1 MEKSYCFDQRIIER
15 YHEITSI
22 LIRQHL
28 TVTTMESC
36 TGGLIGALLSDQ
48 EGASGVIPGGFF
60 TYSNESKFMYGVPP
74 EIVRSYGVYSTATA
88 SAMASACR
96 ENYAT
101 DIGIGITGS
110 IGTVD
115 PNNPESVPGH
125 VYIAVDY
132 KNVTTGHKLI
142 LDTPADTPYFRW
154 NSRFQIADAVAEQL
168 MILLN

>member
-1 MEKSYCFDQRIIER
+1 MKNDYTSVIDR

-22 LIRQHL
+22 LIRRHL
-28 TVTTMESC
+28 TITTMESC

-48 EGASGVIPGGFF
+48 EGASEITPGGFF

-74 EIVRSYGVYSTATA
+74 EIVRSYGVYSSATA

-101 DIGIGITGS
+101 DIGIGVTGS

-115 PNNPESVPGH
+115 LNNPESVPGE
-125 VYIAVDY
+125 VYIAVDF
-132 KNVTTGHKLI
+132 KNVTTGHKLT
-142 LDTPADTPYFRW
+142 LEPLPRW
-154 NSRFQIADAVAEQL
+154 ESRFVIADAVAEQL
-168 MILLN
+168 LILLK